1 MKITKILVA
10 ISFLFAVVTSANAG
24 ELTVTGNMTT
34 TYQNEVDGTT
44 GNPFGMDRELKFSGS
59 TELDNGMTVSVMQ
72 DTNDSLT
79 FGNSQMS
86 FGNILGFATI
96 YVGSDS
102 DPVDGIDDV
111 TPTAF
116 EEANGAGSGSYVDVN
131 GVAGT
136 TGIGFKATV
145 PYGIGALNAKFYPKA
160 DGAKNA
166 DKTASGDTSGSIGNG
181 SSVSLKT
188 DLGVIG
194 VEGLT
199 LTTGYAE
206 IDVSTAIATANAEDV
221 TAALNYAMGPIKI
234 GYQKAVVNIG
244 TTAANTLSLGKSS
257 NGVND
262 ETFYKN
268 DMLGVAYAVNDSL
281 SVSLNRMTS
290 NRHLNS
296 TGDNPEQT
304 TNAIS
309 LGYTMGGMTIGVQNA
324 RTENSGFTRDKDDD
338 TRTLSV
344 AVAF

>member
-1 MKITKILVA
+1 MKITKLLVA
-10 ISFLFAVVTSANAG
+10 VSFLFAVVTSANAG
-24 ELTVTGNMTT
+24 ELTVTGNMQT
-34 TYQNEVDGTT
+34 TYQTEVDGTT
-44 GNPFGMDRELKFSGS
+44 GNPFGMDRELKFSGT

-72 DTNDSLT
+72 DTSDSLA

-102 DPVDGIDDV
+102 DPVDGVDDV

-116 EEANGAGSGSYVDVN
+116 EEANGAGSGSYTDTN

-136 TGIGFKATV
+136 TGIGFKANV
-145 PYGIGALNAKFYPKA
+145 PYGIGALNVKYYPKA
-160 DGAKNA
+160 DGATNA
-166 DKTASGDTSGSIGNG
+166 DKTASGDTSASIGDAV
-181 SSVSLKT
+181 SMSLKT
-188 DLGVIG
+188 DFAALG

-206 IDVSTAIATANAEDV
+206 IEASTALATRDAEDV
-221 TAALNYAMGPIKI
+221 TAALNYAMGPLKI
-234 GYQKAVVNIG
+234 GYQKAMVNIG

-257 NGVND
+257 GGVND

-268 DMLGVAYAVNDSL
+268 DMMGVAYAVNDSL
-281 SVSLNRMTS
+281 SVSFNRMTS

-304 TNAIS
+304 TNALS

-324 RTENSGFTRDKDDD
+324 RTEHSGFTRDKDDD
-338 TRTLSV
+338 TRTISV

>member
-1 MKITKILVA
+1 MKITKLLVA
-10 ISFLFAVVTSANAG
+10 VSFLFAVVTSANAG
-24 ELTVTGNMTT
+24 ELTVTGNMQT
-34 TYQNEVDGTT
+34 TYQTEVDGTT
-44 GNPFGMDRELKFSGS
+44 GNPFGMDRELKFSGT

-72 DTNDSLT
+72 DTSDSLA

-102 DPVDGIDDV
+102 DPVDGVDDV

-116 EEANGAGSGSYVDVN
+116 EEANGAGSGSYVDAN

-136 TGIGFKATV
+136 TGIGFKANV
-145 PYGIGALNAKFYPKA
+145 PYGIGALDAKYYPKA

-166 DKTASGDTSGSIGNG
+166 DKTASGDTSGSIGDAV
-181 SSVSLKT
+181 SMSLKT
-188 DLGVIG
+188 DFAALG

-206 IDVSTAIATANAEDV
+206 IEASTALATRDAEDV
-221 TAALNYAMGPIKI
+221 TAALNYAMGPLKI
-234 GYQKAVVNIG
+234 GYQKAYVNIG
-244 TTAANTLSLGKSS
+244 TTAGNTLSLGKSS
-257 NGVND
+257 GGVND

-268 DMLGVAYAVNDSL
+268 DMMGVAYAVNDSL
-281 SVSLNRMTS
+281 SVSFNRMTS

-304 TNAIS
+304 TNALS
-309 LGYTMGGMTIGVQNA
+309 LGYTMGGMTIGFQNA
-324 RTENSGFTRDKDDD
+324 RTEHSGFTRDKDDD
-338 TRTLSV
+338 TRTISV